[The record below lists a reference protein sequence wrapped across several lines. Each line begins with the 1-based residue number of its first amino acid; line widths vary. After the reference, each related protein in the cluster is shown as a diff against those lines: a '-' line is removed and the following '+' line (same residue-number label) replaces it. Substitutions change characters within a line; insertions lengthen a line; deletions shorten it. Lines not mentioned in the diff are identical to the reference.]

1 MGNLKAK
8 EGMQLLNV
16 EGRLRKFAHREKG
29 VKRTRMK
36 DNLYEWKQYMAKSEK
51 HKGILSRKQPDIVLR
66 INECIRQEKEKE
78 RVREEDHKKGC
89 WHYNS
94 ESGEYYWTGDV
105 EPEHINDLCDSPDF
119 PTKEKI
125 EISKQAQEREL
136 ELMKQRKHEIE
147 EKRQKRNKERR
158 TQMEQSL
165 SPLPERELCQYE
177 LIRADIIREREELM
191 AKFEFMEN
199 LKKTKEEIGLY
210 KKADTEIDN

>member
-1 MGNLKAK
+1 M
-8 EGMQLLNV
+8 
-16 EGRLRKFAHREKG
+16 
-29 VKRTRMK
+29 
-36 DNLYEWKQYMAKSEK
+36 
-51 HKGILSRKQPDIVLR
+51 
-66 INECIRQEKEKE
+66 
-78 RVREEDHKKGC
+78 REEDHKKGC

-94 ESGEYYWTGDV
+94 ESGEYYWTRDV
-105 EPEHINDLCDSPDF
+105 EPEHVNDLCDSPDF